1 MQSPMSVEL
10 RQVTKCFGRIVA
22 VRELNLALAAGEFF
36 CLLGPSGCGKTTILR
51 LIGGL
56 ERPDSGDIV
65 IGGEVVTERP
75 AYERRAN
82 IVFQQYALFPH
93 LNVWDNVAF
102 GLRVQSQRVSAA
114 TIQQRVTE
122 ALELVQLG
130 DVGWRR
136 PQQLSGGQQQRVAL
150 ARALVLRPQVLL
162 LDEPLGALD
171 RQLRRAMQSELCRI
185 QRQVRMTFLYVTH
198 DQEEALSMADRLAV
212 MQQGRLEQVGTPQ
225 QVFEQPR
232 SRFVAEFIGVANIL
246 AGRII
251 GVDTTTLEFETPQ
264 GLRLLTPNRAG
275 LSPGTGTEASVVIRP
290 DAVHIS
296 LLTEDVGRPNTTT
309 GQIASK
315 VYLGEV
321 TEITVALPGNQMFV
335 CRLPSRVEQ
344 RYGYQ
349 NKQTVRLTWEVA
361 DCHILAE

>member
-1 MQSPMSVEL
+1 MSVEL
-10 RQVTKCFGRIVA
+10 RQVSKRFGPIMA
-22 VRELNLALAAGEFF
+22 VHELNLALAAGEFF

-56 ERPDSGDIV
+56 ERPDSGDIA
-65 IGGEVVTERP
+65 IDGEVVTGRP

-93 LNVWDNVAF
+93 LNIWDNVAF
-102 GLRVQSQRVSAA
+102 GLRVQSQRLPA
-114 TIQQRVTE
+114 TTVKQRVTE

-130 DVGWRR
+130 AVGSRR

-171 RQLRRAMQSELCRI
+171 RQLRRTMQGELCRI
-185 QRQVRMTFLYVTH
+185 QREVQMTFLYVTH

-232 SRFVAEFIGVANIL
+232 SRFVAEFMGVANIL

-251 GVDTTTLEFETPQ
+251 GVDTTIVQLETPQ
-264 GLRLLTPNRAG
+264 GMRLLAPNRADLPLG
-275 LSPGTGTEASVVIRP
+275 ATASAVIRP

-296 LLTEDVGRPNTTT
+296 PLTGEVSRPNTIT
-309 GQIASK
+309 GRITSK

-321 TEITVALPGNQMFV
+321 TEITVALPGNQTFL

-349 NKQTVRLTWEVA
+349 DKQTVHLTWEVA